1 MNMIN
6 IIWDW
11 LGDNYNQISLIL
23 GGVALISWSNFR
35 NFICKGL
42 KQLWDNFK
50 KMFNWIREKMF
61 NWIRE
66 KIIGKENLELLKEL
80 EKLKGNKRAIEFL
93 DSLNKEDEYSKVNG
107 GYEALWIFTRLYA
120 KEMDYSKFKEA
131 YEDNRKQGNNNKINE
146 LREETFKK
154 LIKNILNN

>member
-1 MNMIN
+1 MIN

-42 KQLWDNFK
+42 KQLLDNLK
-50 KMFNWIREKMF
+50 KMFNWIH
-61 NWIRE
+61 E
-66 KIIGKENLELLKEL
+66 KIIGKENLELLKKL

-93 DSLNKEDEYSKVNG
+93 DSLNEEDAYSKVNG
-107 GYEALWIFTRLYA
+107 GYEALWTFTRLYA